1 MSLSEKNN
9 LYLQQK
15 SEIERLKKSVVEL
28 EKKLNIRNE
37 FDVQGSVSSFVENYQ
52 DNHNGEIKAKELYK
66 MYLNFLVK
74 PLGNKNFYKVMKTHG
89 FNFKRGNGNELF
101 VHGKE

>member
-1 MSLSEKNN
+1 MNLSEKNN

-15 SEIERLKKSVVEL
+15 SEIERLKKLVVEL

-37 FDVQGSVSSFVENYQ
+37 HDELRTVSSFVENYQ
-52 DNHNGEIKAKELYK
+52 DNQNGNIKAKELYK
-66 MYLNFLVK
+66 KYLEFLIQ
-74 PLGNKNFYKVMKTHG
+74 PLGKRSFYKVMKTHG